1 MKPLMFII
9 AALLCCAIAANAA
22 THGAHHGRHS
32 STERNDLTPD
42 SVNAA
47 ALQGNVSDPALI
59 VKAEVL
65 LDRDGFSPGE
75 IDGKDG
81 DNFRKCAFRKNRTA
95 NSLIAGHQF
104 R

>member
-1 MKPLMFII
+1 MKRLALII
-9 AALLCCAIAANAA
+9 SALLCCATAASAA
-22 THGAHHGRHS
+22 TYGTHHGRRS
-32 STERNDLTPD
+32 SPEGNDLTPD
-42 SVNAA
+42 SVSAA
-47 ALQGNVSDPALI
+47 ALQGNVSDSALI

-95 NSLIAGHQF
+95 RVRTQ
-104 R
+104 